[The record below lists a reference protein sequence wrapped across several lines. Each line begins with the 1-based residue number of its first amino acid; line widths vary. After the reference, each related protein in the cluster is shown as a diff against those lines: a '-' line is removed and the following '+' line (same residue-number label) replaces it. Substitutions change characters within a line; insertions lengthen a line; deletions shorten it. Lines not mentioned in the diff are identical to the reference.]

1 MANSVDRNCAR
12 KTFCATLGVSL
23 KNKMGGA
30 CSTYRGE
37 EGCIRGFSGKIRETE
52 TLGRP
57 RRKWDDNIKMDLPEV
72 GW

>member
-1 MANSVDRNCAR
+1 VKRVYRNCAR
-12 KTFCATLGVSL
+12 KRFCAVLGVSL

-30 CSTYRGE
+30 CSTNRGQ
-37 EGCIRGFSGKIRETE
+37 EGWKRGFSGKTLETE

-57 RRKWDDNIKMDLPEV
+57 RRNWDDDIKMDLPEV